1 MKSPELSVALK
12 RACMFVYLI
21 FILIPL
27 QVIAHDK
34 ETTATYLANEGVMI
48 AVGDVKVLFDPFFH
62 NNYGTYQ
69 LVPEKIINAI
79 MNNTAPY
86 DNISAIFVSHA
97 HGDHFAEQDMLAY
110 MLKHPAVRLVAPAQA
125 IAEMQKLAQFDNI
138 KDRIT
143 GIDLAYKDKPISF
156 ELDVGKAN
164 SANDTEINSTETS
177 GIAEGSIQVDAVRI
191 PHAGWPGRAEVS
203 NIVYR
208 VTMPTNAEDDKH
220 ERPTFMH
227 MGDADPN
234 DSHFRPLVDFW
245 DQQKTTVAF
254 PPYWFFLNSVGNYIL
269 DYRINANKSIGVH
282 VPKQVPPALIRSGKA
297 YFSAPGTVLEVQSNE
312 HKH

>member
-12 RACMFVYLI
+12 RASIFVYLI
-21 FILIPL
+21 SIFIPL
-27 QVIAHDK
+27 QVIAHNN

-62 NNYGTYQ
+62 NDYGTYQ
-69 LVPEKIINAI
+69 LVPEKIMNAI
-79 MNNTAPY
+79 MSNAAPY

-110 MLKHPAVRLVAPAQA
+110 MLKHPAVQLVAPTQA
-125 IAEMQKLAQFDNI
+125 IAEMQKLAQFDKI

-143 GIDLAYKDKPISF
+143 AIDLAYKDKPISF
-156 ELDVGKAN
+156 TLDVTKM
-164 SANDTEINSTETS
+164 NSTNATKVKLDGIETD
-177 GIAEGSIQVDAVRI
+177 SIKVDAVRI

-208 VTMPTNAEDDKH
+208 VTMPTQHSALANQH
-220 ERPTFMH
+220 EQPTFIH

-234 DSHFRPLVDFW
+234 DVHFRPLTDFW
-245 DQQKTTVAF
+245 NLQETTVAF
-254 PPYWFFLNSVGNYIL
+254 PPYWFFLNSTGNYIL
-269 DYRINANKSIGVH
+269 DYRINAEKSIGVH
-282 VPKQVPPALIRSGKA
+282 VPKQIPASLIRSEKA
-297 YFSAPGTVLEVQSNE
+297 YFSVPGEIFKIQSE
-312 HKH
+312 AHK

>member
-12 RACMFVYLI
+12 RARMFIYLVVV
-21 FILIPL
+21 LLPL

-48 AVGDVKVLFDPFFH
+48 SYGDVKILFDPFFH
-62 NNYGTYQ
+62 NDYGTYQ

-110 MLKHPAVRLVAPAQA
+110 MLKHRAVQLVAPTQA

-138 KDRIT
+138 KKRIT
-143 GIDLAYKDKPISF
+143 SIDLAYKDKPISF

-164 SANDTEINSTETS
+164 NSIN
-177 GIAEGSIQVDAVRI
+177 VDAVRI
-191 PHAGWPGRAEVS
+191 PHAGWPGRADIS

-208 VTMPTNAEDDKH
+208 VAMPTTTEDDKH
-220 ERPTFMH
+220 ERPTFIH

-234 DSHFRPLVDFW
+234 DSHFRPLADFW
-245 DQQKTTVAF
+245 DQQKTTIAF
-254 PPYWFFLNSVGNYIL
+254 PPYWFFLDGTGNYIL
-269 DYRINANKSIGVH
+269 DYRINAEKSIGVH
-282 VPKQVPPALIRSGKA
+282 VPKQVPPALISSGKA
-297 YFSAPGTVLEVQSNE
+297 YFSSPGTVLEVQSNE
-312 HKH
+312 HNH